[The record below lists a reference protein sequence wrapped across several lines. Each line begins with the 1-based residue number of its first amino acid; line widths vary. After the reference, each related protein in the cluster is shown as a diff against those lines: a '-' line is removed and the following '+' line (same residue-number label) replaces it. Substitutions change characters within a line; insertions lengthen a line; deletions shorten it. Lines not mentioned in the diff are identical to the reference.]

1 MVVIVGTKAKI
12 MGCDIHAHIEVKIRG
27 RWEHYSCPPF
37 IRNYQIFE
45 RICGVRGDEK
55 EAIAPP
61 RGLPHDMSAVTRAC
75 YEHEHRDAH
84 SMTWL
89 TREEFCSL
97 IDWVEKEV
105 PGGNIFQHHHIGYLT
120 GNGFNLHPGS
130 NPKEITDVRFICWF
144 DN

>member
-1 MVVIVGTKAKI
+1 

-75 YEHEHRDAH
+75 YEHEHEHRDAH

-89 TREEFCSL
+89 TGQEFSDL
-97 IDWVEKEV
+97 IDWVEAGNAG
-105 PGGNIFQHHHIGYLT
+105 PGLASFQHHYVGYLT
-120 GNGFNLHPGS
+120 GNNFTSDNT
-130 NPKEITDVRFICWF
+130 PKEIQDVRFICWF